1 MVNVTNKAAAVLK
14 AAKAAQGAAADA
26 GIRIRK
32 KMIADEPRTVV
43 GFAIT
48 AVPDAGDEEFEQ
60 DELRFFIEDSL
71 VEPLNGRTLDVIEH
85 NQYLELFWR

>member
-26 GIRIRK
+26 GIRIRQ
-32 KMIADEPRTVV
+32 KMIANEARSVV
-43 GFAIT
+43 GFELT
-48 AVPDAGDEEFEQ
+48 AVPASGDEEFEQ
-60 DELRFFIEDSL
+60 DGLRFFIEESL
-71 VEPLNGRTLDVIEH
+71 VVPLNGRTLDVIEH

>member
-26 GIRIRK
+26 GIRIRQ
-32 KMIADEPRTVV
+32 KMIANEARTVV
-43 GFAIT
+43 GFALT
-48 AVPDAGDEEFEQ
+48 AVPASGDEEFEQ
-60 DELRFFIEDSL
+60 DGLRFFIEESL
-71 VEPLNGRTLDVIEH
+71 VEPLNGRTLDVIET